1 MKKYEYKVLE
11 FDTNNEEIIAFQMEA
26 DIASLGEVG
35 YELKNITVV
44 GETIYVFLMREKP

>member
-11 FDTNNEEIIAFQMEA
+11 FDTKNEEIIAFQMEA
-26 DIASLGEVG
+26 DIAALGKIG
-35 YELKNITVV
+35 YELKNVTVV